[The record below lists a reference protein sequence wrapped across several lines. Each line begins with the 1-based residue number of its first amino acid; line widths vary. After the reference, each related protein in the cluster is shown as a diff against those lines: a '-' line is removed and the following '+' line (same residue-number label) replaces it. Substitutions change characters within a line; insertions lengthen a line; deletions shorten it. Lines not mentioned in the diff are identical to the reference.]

1 MRRVL
6 IAAVA
11 TFGLAGIAAAQETP
25 LHNSQYGYAAGVAQ
39 NGPSQGVQSST
50 SAEGV
55 DYSTTSS
62 YRAAVPAE
70 RDASATME
78 IAKRAHR

>member
-11 TFGLAGIAAAQETP
+11 TFVLAGIAAAQETP
-25 LHNSQYGYAAGVAQ
+25 VHNSPYGYAAGVAQ
-39 NGPSQGVQSST
+39 NGPSQGVQNPT
-50 SAEGV
+50 AEGV

-62 YRAAVPAE
+62 YRAAIPAE